1 MLKKQYDR
9 PAGLAQ
15 PMKIIIL
22 FIEDLRIRNGIRRI
36 NNSIMKKKKFLEALL
51 LKSYESNIPYI
62 VNLMNYL
69 TNTLTVVKPLLLD
82 LLIYLIQL
90 VVIGSSHNESMKFES
105 PENIFL
111 V

>member
-1 MLKKQYDR
+1 
-9 PAGLAQ
+9 
-15 PMKIIIL
+15 MKINV
-22 FIEDLRIRNGIRRI
+22 E
-36 NNSIMKKKKFLEALL
+36 NSNE
-51 LKSYESNIPYI
+51 E
-62 VNLMNYL
+62 
-69 TNTLTVVKPLLLD
+69 PLLLD